1 MTDNKKDKDI
11 KKDKLAPAIDYG
23 SNPNPFSTSTLESL
37 VLSEKSS
44 NSLRSLTIRISYD
57 DYKLLNKLKK
67 KLEVKSYSAVCRIAI
82 KYLEQSKKG

>member
-1 MTDNKKDKDI
+1 MTDNKKDTKKD
-11 KKDKLAPAIDYG
+11 DKLAPAIDYG